1 MVLQFSK
8 SSCAVF
14 RFDPG
19 AMMFWQMWSER
30 KWLEKVLMEPLIV
43 VTPLTDATFIDAAKV
58 ARRFAVVV
66 VV

>member
-1 MVLQFSK
+1 
-8 SSCAVF
+8 
-14 RFDPG
+14 
-19 AMMFWQMWSER
+19 MWSER